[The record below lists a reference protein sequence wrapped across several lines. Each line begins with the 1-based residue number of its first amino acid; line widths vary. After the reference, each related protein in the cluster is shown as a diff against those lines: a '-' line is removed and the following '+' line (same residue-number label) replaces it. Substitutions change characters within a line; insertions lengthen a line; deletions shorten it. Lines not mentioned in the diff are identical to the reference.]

1 MAHEK
6 IATKIDEMK
15 DIIQKIVI
23 WNERLLNMSVLH
35 PQRYNHFIKRINLVK
50 PPTNIDE
57 LQASYTMVSNIMKDF
72 GTELL
77 PDLLKIVIGSFYV
90 DMISVSHK
98 IVLKHCHPISY
109 HVVKSVKSR
118 DKDVSFS
125 KHKRLTNV
133 DIHHSMKNKVVDFF
147 ELSRDHTLHDFIRV
161 NGIRIA
167 FNKDD
172 KSTLIVDAI
181 CDDVILSHIDFSL
194 KRNLD
199 KDDPFHL
206 TYRLKELLIYNEDE
220 LKTLSIQNSAYLKTF
235 ERKDTQVIIN
245 EFVNDSLFLKRRT
258 LMSLIL
264 SDNKK
269 LEYIGYL
276 LYDILGSNDEK
287 GSLSIGN
294 NEAFSMIQ
302 KQVYDI
308 LPHRV
313 KDKLNMAIQTYMMKH
328 NNHNISINNLSYEKQ
343 ICLLDCHDTIK
354 EKAIKKLAEMKGK
367 DDTNSSKARQYLEA
381 LLKIPFGKFKCEYNY
396 TERVRELFNLDET
409 NKRHI
414 INVIREKE
422 TMNKD
427 KQRVSIQQ
435 ATEIIYNFSRMDF
448 IETIKKIAPVVK
460 RWKSR
465 IRTSNISKS
474 KHNGPTILYSIDDHS
489 PSLNS
494 QKQNVLLYIK
504 DLKLRHSGLRISELR
519 DQVLLFFNMIVSLSR
534 EYLCDDE
541 FDEDM
546 YSIIEIISGISIR
559 PILSQSHQIVHSMRT
574 TLNNVVSS
582 LDEAVHGHT
591 RAKSKLQ
598 HIISQWMTGDS
609 KGYCLGFEG
618 PPGVGKTSLAKY
630 GVANCF
636 KNENGETR
644 PFGFIALGGSSRS
657 NILVG
662 HSYTYV
668 GSTWGKIADI
678 LMETRCMNPIIYID
692 ELDKI
697 SNTDHGQELVGILTH
712 LIDDTQND
720 RFQDQYFGF
729 DLDLSRVLFIF
740 SYNDVSKIDPI
751 LLDRIHRIQFDNL
764 SLEDKYSVLDGYLMP
779 ELCGRFGFKE
789 NWEKTIRIDRPVYKH
804 IIENYTNESGVRK
817 LKEIMYDIISS
828 INIQVIEGC
837 ELPIN
842 VTIFNVDN
850 NYLKERRKITH
861 KTIHCSPKVG
871 CISGLWANS
880 LGMGG
885 VMMIQTVFIPCKDT
899 LELKLTGMQGD
910 VMKESMNVARTVA
923 LQMARVDSLDDFKN
937 RGIHIH
943 CPEGATPKDGP
954 SAGGAICMALYSL
967 LTGHEI
973 PHDVALTGELSL
985 TGDITAIGGLEHKIV
1000 GGVRAGVKKFF
1011 YPRENEEDF
1020 LKICDKFRDNM
1031 NEWEQR
1037 GITFTA
1043 VDRIEELRDAIFGG
1057 K

>member
-1 MAHEK
+1 MADKK
-6 IATKIDEMK
+6 IAIKIHEIK

-35 PQRYNHFIKRINLVK
+35 PQRYNHFIKRINKVES
-50 PPTNIDE
+50 PNNIDE
-57 LQASYTMVSNIMKDF
+57 LQHSYSLVSNIMKDF
-72 GTELL
+72 GSDSLS
-77 PDLLKIVIGSFYV
+77 DLLKIVIGSFYV
-90 DMISVSHK
+90 DIISISHNL
-98 IVLKHCHPISY
+98 VLKHCHPISY

-118 DKDVSFS
+118 DKNVSFS

-133 DIHHSMKNKVVDFF
+133 DIHHCMKDKMVDFF

-194 KRNLD
+194 KQNID

-258 LMSLIL
+258 LISLIL
-264 SDNKK
+264 SNNKK
-269 LEYIGYL
+269 QEYIGYL
-276 LYDILGSNDEK
+276 LYDILGSNDENTNI
-287 GSLSIGN
+287 SIGN
-294 NEAFSMIQ
+294 NESFSMIQ

-313 KDKLNMAIQTYMMKH
+313 KEKLNMAIQTYMIKH
-328 NNHNISINNLSYEKQ
+328 NNQNISIDNLSYEKQ
-343 ICLLDCHDTIK
+343 ICLLNCNDNIK
-354 EKAIKKLAEMKGK
+354 EKAIKKLTEMKGK
-367 DDTNSSKARQYLEA
+367 DDTSSSKARQYLEA

-396 TERVRELFNLDET
+396 TQQVRELFNLDET
-409 NKRHI
+409 NKNHI
-414 INVIREKE
+414 VNIIREKE
-422 TMNKD
+422 ETNKD
-427 KQRVSIQQ
+427 KQRISIQQ
-435 ATEIIYNFSRMDF
+435 ATHILYNFTRIDY
-448 IETIKKIAPVVK
+448 IETIKKITPVVK
-460 RWKSR
+460 KWKSR
-465 IRTSNISKS
+465 IRTSNISKDNDS
-474 KHNGPTILYSIDDHS
+474 IIFSIDEQS
-489 PSLNS
+489 PSLNP
-494 QKQNVLLYIK
+494 QKQNVLFYIK
-504 DLKLRHSGLRISELR
+504 ELKLRHSGLRISELR
-519 DQVLLFFNMIVSLSR
+519 EQVLLFFKMIVSLSKQ
-534 EYLCDDE
+534 YLCDDE

-546 YSIIEIISGISIR
+546 YEIIEIISGISIR
-559 PILSQSHQIVHSMRT
+559 PIISQSHEIVHSMRNT
-574 TLNNVVSS
+574 INNVVSS

-591 RAKSKLQ
+591 HAKSKLQ

-609 KGYCLGFEG
+609 KGYCVGFEG

-630 GVANCF
+630 GVAKCF
-636 KNENGETR
+636 KNEDGETR

-697 SNTDHGQELVGILTH
+697 SNTDYGQELVGILTH

-729 DLDLSRVLFIF
+729 DLDVSRVLFIF

-751 LLDRIHRIQFDNL
+751 LLDRIHRIKFDNL
-764 SLEDKYSVLDGYLMP
+764 SLEDKYSVLNRYIMP

-789 NWEKTIRIDRPVYKH
+789 NWEKTIQIDRNVYKH

-842 VTIFNVDN
+842 VSIFNVDN
-850 NYLKERRKITH
+850 NYLKERRKIIH

-885 VMMIQTVFIPCKDT
+885 VMMIQTVFIPSKDT

-923 LQMARVDSLDDFKN
+923 LQMANVESLDDFEN

-967 LTGHEI
+967 LTGREI

-1020 LKICDKFRDNM
+1020 LKISHKLRDNM
-1031 NEWEQR
+1031 NEWKQI

-1043 VDRIEELRDAIFGG
+1043 VERIEQLKDAIFGG
-1057 K
+1057 FE